1 MNTVCDMQNEMDFYG
16 HYNVFEYNHD
26 FEQFFYKIDDVMEM
40 CLILGDNVYLYEIDY
55 YKYKTIHSSIVFFSY
70 SVKILSRNDSI
81 NGLNLLKCWFRK
93 RICKSST
100 TPNI

>member
-1 MNTVCDMQNEMDFYG
+1 MQNEKYFYDY
-16 HYNVFEYNHD
+16 YNEFDYNHD
-26 FEQFFYKIDDVMEM
+26 
-40 CLILGDNVYLYEIDY
+40 
-55 YKYKTIHSSIVFFSY
+55 SSIVFFSY

-81 NGLNLLKCWFRK
+81 IGLYSLKSWFRK

>member
-1 MNTVCDMQNEMDFYG
+1 MQNEMDFYDYCNG
-16 HYNVFEYNHD
+16 FEYNYD
-26 FEQFFYKIDDVMEM
+26 
-40 CLILGDNVYLYEIDY
+40 
-55 YKYKTIHSSIVFFSY
+55 SSIVSFSY

-81 NGLNLLKCWFRK
+81 NGLFPLKSWFRK